1 MAEMIVTCRE
11 LQYPVDGKVRTL
23 LQGDRFECLDKDVG
37 ILTAIG
43 KIGLAPPRVGRPRG
57 RVAQTAPIAATAP
70 DAETA
75 YKTRRMTAKE

>member
-23 LQGDRFECLDKDVG
+23 LQGDRFECLEKDVQ

-43 KIGLAPPRVGRPRG
+43 KIGPAPPRVGRPRG
-57 RVAQTAPIAATAP
+57 RVAQTAPIAGPKAGAGAT
-70 DAETA
+70 
-75 YKTRRMTAKE
+75 YSNRRLTTKE

>member
-43 KIGLAPPRVGRPRG
+43 KIGPAPPRVGRPRG
-57 RVAQTAPIAATAP
+57 KVADTAPKARGGRTY
-70 DAETA
+70 D
-75 YKTRRMTAKE
+75 TRRMTAKD